1 MGHVFGGKARLDGV
15 ENTGCRVVRFSAR
28 DGGRKS
34 VADTF
39 EPPWENIHRAFP
51 HGVAGG
57 PWRLRWF
64 RLFPSWR
71 RRGTMEIEVVQV
83 VSLMA
88 LQRDY
93 GDCWVRV
100 AGVG

>member
-15 ENTGCRVVRFSAR
+15 ENTGYRVVRFSAR

-51 HGVAGG
+51 HGVAGEL
-57 PWRLRWF
+57 WRLRGSGCFPHGVAEGLW
-64 RLFPSWR
+64 RLLGS
-71 RRGTMEIEVVQV
+71 G
-83 VSLMA
+83 
-88 LQRDY
+88 
-93 GDCWVRV
+93 CWCWLKWLD
-100 AGVG
+100 

>member
-15 ENTGCRVVRFSAR
+15 ENTGYRVVRFSAR

-57 PWRLRWF
+57 
-64 RLFPSWR
+64 
-71 RRGTMEIEVVQV
+71 TMEIEVVQV
-83 VSLMA
+83 VSLME
-88 LQRDY
+88 LQGGLWRLL
-93 GDCWVRV
+93 GSGCWCWLKWLD
-100 AGVG
+100 